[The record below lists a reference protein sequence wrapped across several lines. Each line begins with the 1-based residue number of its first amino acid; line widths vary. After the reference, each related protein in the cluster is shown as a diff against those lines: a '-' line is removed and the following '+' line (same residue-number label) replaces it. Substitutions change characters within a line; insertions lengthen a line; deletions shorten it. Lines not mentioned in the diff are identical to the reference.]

1 MLLLTALLTVG
12 MYYWLVSIMYR
23 VKPSNLKFNQFIS
36 DLELYSRIEKGIRD
50 VVAVDD
56 ELPRFGIKHDK
67 DVTMIYVEN
76 SSLFEPRLKK
86 FEEALEAGLPE
97 NYLISSFAKNSETK
111 EYEVEIF
118 DSRVYRGRK
127 FANIEQLDWHL
138 GKVSVGG
145 YQFKIG
151 GKSID
156 MRDTPHFLIGGA
168 SGSGKTNLL
177 YLLMIQAL
185 WGQAEVHVVDM
196 KLEMS
201 SISDSVP
208 FYYRYEDVMD
218 LLDRLILT
226 IQERTAYMADNGIR
240 DCSEKYNAVY
250 LFFDELAGFSLACS
264 STKEQKEFQR
274 KIGQIILMGRKAGVF
289 AVISGQYHTNETS
302 LSVAARESLSVK
314 IALGRANRTALE
326 GLGMNVEDFSM
337 GNRQFRKGEGFI
349 YGLLGQVRP
358 QLLQVEYLDF
368 DVSGIIG
375 YISSYP

>member
-1 MLLLTALLTVG
+1 MLLLTTLLTVG
-12 MYYWLVSIMYR
+12 MYYWLVSIIYR
-23 VKPSNLKFNQFIS
+23 VKPSNLKFKQFIS
-36 DLELYSRIEKGIRD
+36 DLELYSSIEKGIRD

-56 ELPRFGIKHDK
+56 ELPRFGIKYDK

-118 DSRVYRGRK
+118 DSRLYRGKR
-127 FANIEQLDWHL
+127 FTDIEQLDWHL
-138 GKVSVGG
+138 DRVPAGA
-145 YQFKIG
+145 YQFKVG
-151 GKSID
+151 GKHID
-156 MRDTPHFLIGGA
+156 MRETPHFLIGGA

-185 WGQAEVHVVDM
+185 WGKAEIHVVDV

-201 SISDSVP
+201 AIADSVP
-208 FYYRYEDVMD
+208 FYYRYYDVMD
-218 LLDRLILT
+218 LLDKLIHT

-240 DCSEKYNAVY
+240 DCSDRYNAVY
-250 LFFDELAGFSLACS
+250 LFFDELSAFSLACPS
-264 STKEQKEFQR
+264 VKEQKEFQR

-289 AVISGQYHTNETS
+289 GVISGQYHTNETS
-302 LSVAARESLSVK
+302 LSVSARESLSVK
-314 IALGRANRTALE
+314 IALGRANKTALE
-326 GLGMNVEDFSM
+326 GLGMNVEEFDM
-337 GNRQFRKGEGFI
+337 ANRYFRKGEGFI
-349 YGLLGQVRP
+349 YGLPEQVRP

-368 DVSGIIG
+368 DVPGIMS
-375 YISSYP
+375 YISQH